1 MLKFGYRFL
10 TEISYGNGLILGR
23 GMRTVYIEGGN
34 FS

>member
-10 TEISYGNGLILGR
+10 TVISYGNGLILKR
-23 GMRTVYIEGGN
+23 GMRIVYIEGGN